1 MKLFVCLVI
10 AVAFVTTTVALWPT
24 SFGIFSSDALA
35 MFWWPLSP
43 YLMIA
48 LLLWGSR
55 SKAALTALLVV
66 CLLTSVL
73 GAALILD
80 LVYMHCRC
88 VQRAD
93 RDDGAAGAMGRV
105 ACARPDTAYLV
116 EQSQECVRHS
126 REPSQAQSA

>member
-10 AVAFVTTTVALWPT
+10 AVAFVTTAVALWPT
-24 SFGIFSSDALA
+24 SFGMFSSDALA

-43 YLMIA
+43 YLMVA

-55 SKAALTALLVV
+55 SKAARTALLVV

-80 LVYMHCRC
+80 LVYMHSDAFNGLI
-88 VQRAD
+88 VMMVPLAQW
-93 RDDGAAGAMGRV
+93 GVLLVLGLTLLISLNRV
-105 ACARPDTAYLV
+105 R
-116 EQSQECVRHS
+116 
-126 REPSQAQSA
+126 SA